1 MKNRAFSEKCMQIM
15 NERGIDYDEY
25 EVLSLIDNDLY
36 NEHHTYEDVED
47 FIKGY
52 LEYKGH

>member
-25 EVLSLIDNDLY
+25 EVLSIIDNDLY